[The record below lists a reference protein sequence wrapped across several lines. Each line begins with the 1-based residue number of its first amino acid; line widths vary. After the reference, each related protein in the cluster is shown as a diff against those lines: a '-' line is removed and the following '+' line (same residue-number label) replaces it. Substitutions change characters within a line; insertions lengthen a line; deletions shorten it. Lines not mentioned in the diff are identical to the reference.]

1 MVFNFAKVVENF
13 GKAFS
18 AHGYQAVRT
27 KRCVKIEGHFCRRKQ
42 GYVLRRKWANW
53 HDQKQ

>member
-42 GYVLRRKWANW
+42 GYVLRRKWAN
-53 HDQKQ
+53 